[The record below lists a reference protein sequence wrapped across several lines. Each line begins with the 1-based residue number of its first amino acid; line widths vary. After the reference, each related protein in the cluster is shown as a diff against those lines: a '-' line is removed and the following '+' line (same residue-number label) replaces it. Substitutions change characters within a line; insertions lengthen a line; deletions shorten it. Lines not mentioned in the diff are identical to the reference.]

1 MRFVASPSPSLVSC
15 LDNAWPIH
23 STEARLALRP
33 LRPGSHALPHP
44 PGLRDCGRSHPD
56 RGPGRVRAFRTPGPG
71 QRHKSA
77 GRRRL
82 PIRSRERE
90 DIRFGPEPVHPHAAV
105 RCSRR
110 LVVTARRHHRGRP
123 LVRRFWRRRRSNRP
137 GHAGPAVGAAG
148 RSRGGSARLSPQP
161 SGSLHL
167 RGRAHPGWSAGRGPG
182 PTHRAGAANVI
193 AYTTPP
199 AANPH
204 PRLRPNR
211 YSIAIAVAAVVVLA
225 LVASSFLNYVYLD
238 TIPGRASLYGLL
250 AVALIALGTYILV
263 RAFSRDRAMRRK
275 HLIRAGVLIGLGV
288 LLWLL
293 LIDVFVFT
301 QSAGPGIAA
310 ICVLV
315 CLPTTGFG
323 LLVVRRMDRNEKEPW
338 RLVLV
343 AAAWGAIVATSLVI
357 WGESFWESIALRTLV
372 PGPGLDA
379 AQAFSAGLLE
389 ELGKGSAVLLL
400 FLVMRNE
407 FDDVVDGIVYGAA
420 VGLGFN
426 FMESITYMTNVYAI
440 FSPEGAGGISA
451 GFQWYARQVLGLFLG
466 HATYTAFVGAGIGI
480 ARQLPSRRQKVIAI
494 VTGFVVA
501 IAAHFSWDAWLTFFP
516 IETSLFGLVEV
527 HLRTIVMTGPFTA
540 GVVALLALGLRNES

>member
-1 MRFVASPSPSLVSC
+1 M
-15 LDNAWPIH
+15 
-23 STEARLALRP
+23 
-33 LRPGSHALPHP
+33 
-44 PGLRDCGRSHPD
+44 
-56 RGPGRVRAFRTPGPG
+56 
-71 QRHKSA
+71 
-77 GRRRL
+77 
-82 PIRSRERE
+82 
-90 DIRFGPEPVHPHAAV
+90 
-105 RCSRR
+105 
-110 LVVTARRHHRGRP
+110 
-123 LVRRFWRRRRSNRP
+123 
-137 GHAGPAVGAAG
+137 
-148 RSRGGSARLSPQP
+148 
-161 SGSLHL
+161 
-167 RGRAHPGWSAGRGPG
+167 
-182 PTHRAGAANVI
+182 I

-211 YSIAIAVAAVVVLA
+211 YGIAIAVAAVVVLA

-301 QSAGPGIAA
+301 QSAGPGVAA

-357 WGESFWESIALRTLV
+357 WGETIWEATAQRSLV

-379 AQAFSAGLLE
+379 STAFMAGVLE
-389 ELGKGSAVLLL
+389 ELAKGSAVVLL
-400 FLVMRNE
+400 FLVMRDD

-426 FMESITYMTNVYAI
+426 FMESITYMTNLYAI
-440 FSPEGAGGISA
+440 FQPEGIGAYAA
-451 GFQWYARQVLGLFLG
+451 GFQWYARQVLGLFFG
-466 HATYTAFVGAGIGI
+466 HATYTAFIGAGIGI
-480 ARQLPSRRQKVIAI
+480 ARQLPSVRQKGFAIAS
-494 VTGFVVA
+494 GFIVA

-516 IETSLFGLVEV
+516 IQSTLFGLVEI
-527 HLRTIVMTGPFTA
+527 HLRTLIMTGPFTA
-540 GVVALLALGLRNES
+540 AIIALLIFGVRFEGQNLLDQLRKEAADGRGAILPEEVPVLASPWQRLKQRLRALNHGGVRAYLETARLQSAQLDLAMERWHRERREIDSPLDAEEQLRLRVIGLRRRFAP